1 MALMHTQVRP
11 GFELG
16 QFKAPDFNLP
26 GVDGKS
32 YSLKNFQDSKALV
45 VIFMCNHCPY
55 VIAVQDRINDLAKRF
70 KKQGV
75 ALIGIN
81 PNDPVKY
88 PADNFEA
95 MKVRA
100 QERGFEFPYVQD
112 ESQDVARAYDAVC
125 TPDPYVFENLK
136 PGQGTDFVLRYH
148 GRIDDNW
155 KEPAQVKAQE
165 LATAL
170 EQILAGRT
178 VNPDQKSAMGCSIKW
193 KESGKCS

>member
-1 MALMHTQVRP
+1 MHTQVRP

-26 GVDGKS
+26 GVDGKT

-70 KKQGV
+70 KGQGV

-81 PNDPVKY
+81 PNDAVKY
-88 PADNFEA
+88 PADSFDA

-100 QERGFEFPYVQD
+100 QERGFVFPYVQD
-112 ESQDVARAYDAVC
+112 ESQEVARAYDAVC
-125 TPDPYVFENLK
+125 TPDPYVFEN
-136 PGQGTDFVLRYH
+136 QGGEFVLRYH

-165 LATAL
+165 LADAL
-170 EQILAGRT
+170 TQILAGKP
-178 VNPDQKSAMGCSIKW
+178 VDADQKSAMGCSIKW
-193 KESGKCS
+193 RA